1 MSNLQKNK
9 GLLAALLL
17 AITAGFVL
25 ALPWGGQGLRAI
37 LGAYLV
43 LVAPGFAVT
52 SAILPARRLGT
63 AEHALAAAVT
73 SIAIAVL
80 GGLVLDMTP
89 WGLQPAS
96 WAVLLAGIT
105 AVATVAALLR
115 MRNKNKS
122 RQAAPIWTARWT
134 ARADRLALPL
144 AAVVMVGLAL
154 YIARVP
160 APPQRYQGYTTLWMV
175 PNDAQE
181 ATGARIGLQSGEFE
195 DVRYRLEV
203 WVNGEP
209 ASVWPGLELEP
220 NQQWQAELTLP
231 AAGATG
237 MVVEAFLYRSDAPRI
252 VYRQARFQAGK
263 GSLMAQS
270 ILTGEKDQ

>member
-17 AITAGFVL
+17 AIIAGFAL
-25 ALPWGGQGLRAI
+25 ALPWGGQGLRAV
-37 LGAYLV
+37 LGTYLV
-43 LVAPGFAVT
+43 LVAPGLAVT
-52 SAILPARRLGT
+52 SAVLPARRLGT
-63 AEHALAAAVT
+63 AEHALAAAAT

-89 WGLQPAS
+89 WGLQPTS
-96 WAVLLAGIT
+96 WALLLAGVT
-105 AVATVAALLR
+105 ATATVAALLR
-115 MRNKNKS
+115 VRNKAES
-122 RQAAPIWTARWT
+122 RKAAPRWT

-144 AAVVMVGLAL
+144 AAVIMVALAV

-175 PNDAQE
+175 PNDEQE

-195 DVRYRLEV
+195 EVRYRLEV
-203 WVNGEP
+203 RVNGEP
-209 ASVWPGLELEP
+209 ASVWPDLELEP
-220 NQQWQAELTLP
+220 NQQWQAELALP
-231 AAGATG
+231 AAGPTG
-237 MVVEAFLYRSDAPRI
+237 MVVEAFLFRADAPRI
-252 VYRQARFQAGK
+252 VYRQTRFQASK

-270 ILTGEKDQ
+270 SLAGEKDQ